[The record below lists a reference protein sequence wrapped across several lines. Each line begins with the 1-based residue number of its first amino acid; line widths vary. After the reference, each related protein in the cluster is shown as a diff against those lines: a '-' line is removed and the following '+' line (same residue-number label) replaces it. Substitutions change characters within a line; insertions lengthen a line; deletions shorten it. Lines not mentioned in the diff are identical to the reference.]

1 MQQHVMERNHTHC
14 LRFSISNVHTVSLR
28 AGATM
33 DASNSSSCR
42 SLSEQDVKVVI
53 NTKIATASLSFVAC
67 FVTFILICVL
77 VCYMKVWK
85 TFIHR
90 LKLYLTAVALFLS
103 IMYILQVL
111 PVTTKE
117 GDNGTETVTRS
128 GDWSRACEAIAFLL
142 QYTQWVMLLIICWMI
157 LFLLW
162 LVYYLVQTEVK
173 AVTLENNL
181 RLEIGGI
188 FFTLIFPLLFLWTPF
203 VTQNYGLGGQWCGI
217 VIKHSNGCSE
227 KNESLLP
234 GLGYQIGIWYGPA
247 FVVAFLCTIGVI
259 IVIHRLWLY
268 YKENGRTEQMNNA
281 IIKGIPPAAYLVL
294 FNVINCI
301 NAASLVYHVLSN
313 DESTNYHLW
322 ITHAITGPCRALAI
336 PFAFVLSH
344 LFIRC
349 CFKKKRDSYYRIQ

>member
-1 MQQHVMERNHTHC
+1 MNRTTPIVYVSRTCGASPAEP
-14 LRFSISNVHTVSLR
+14 SLR

-33 DASNSSSCR
+33 DASNSSCR
-42 SLSEQDVKVVI
+42 SLSDQEVKVVI
-53 NTKIATASLSFVAC
+53 NTKIATASLSFLAC
-67 FVTFILICVL
+67 LVTFILMCVL

-90 LKLYLTAVALFLS
+90 LKLYLTTVALFLS

-117 GDNGTETVTRS
+117 GDNGTETVTRN

-142 QYTQWVMLLIICWMI
+142 QYTQWVMLLVICWMI

-162 LVYYLVQTEVK
+162 LVYYLVQTEAK
-173 AVTLENNL
+173 AFTLENSL
-181 RLEIGGI
+181 WLEICGV

-203 VTQNYGLGGQWCGI
+203 VTHNYGLGGQWCGI
-217 VIKHSNGCSE
+217 VIKHGNGCSG

-247 FVVAFLCTIGVI
+247 IVVTFLCTIGVV
-259 IVIHRLWLY
+259 IVIHRFWVY
-268 YKENGRTEQMNNA
+268 YRKNGRTEQMNNA
-281 IIKGIPPAAYLVL
+281 IMKGIPPAAYLVL

-301 NAASLVYHVLSN
+301 NAASLIYHALTN
-313 DESTNYHLW
+313 DENTDYHLW
-322 ITHAITGPCRALAI
+322 VTHAITGPCRALAI

-344 LFIRC
+344 FFIRC
-349 CFKKKRDSYYRIQ
+349 CLKRKRDFYYSIQ